1 MAQTAAPFSEMG
13 TKGSSKRMIIAV
25 FYVPGCPNHQAA
37 MENLRN
43 ALRSAAIATPIQ
55 EIAVTD
61 DAMARQLKFPGSPT
75 IRVDGRDVESTPNES
90 YGVAC
95 RLYSNGTG
103 VPSLEALR
111 QAVERAGKGNV

>member
-1 MAQTAAPFSEMG
+1 MVIE
-13 TKGSSKRMIIAV
+13 V
-25 FYVPGCPNHQAA
+25 LYVPGCPNHQAA
-37 MENLRN
+37 IDRLRN
-43 ALRSAAIATPIQ
+43 ALRSAAIDAPIQ

-75 IRVDGRDVESTPNES
+75 IRVDGRDVESNQQDS
-90 YGVAC
+90 YGLAC

-111 QAVERAGKGNV
+111 RAVAGAQQGNV